1 MKRTLS
7 LRLILWYL
15 LYGIAGFVVLSTFT
29 VSMTS
34 KTMLKQ
40 EAHALYRESAI
51 IASNYATTYYSRE
64 LSLEDF
70 QRQMETLEQYL
81 SGEIWII
88 DKNGKL
94 LIRSND
100 ASAMEHALSG
110 TYDTIEG
117 FDIASFGNSY
127 SQTGTFYDCFN
138 RDMLTVF
145 SPVTINYKVRG
156 YVLIHKPVNTII
168 TNANTYT
175 NLSFYSVGIFFVL
188 GLLILWV
195 LTHTI
200 VKPIR
205 QITDVA
211 KKYAKGDFTQKIAIS
226 SSGEIGYLSNTLN
239 FMAHELNTREEEQR
253 KFISNVSH
261 DFRSPLTS
269 IKGYIEAMLD
279 GTIPVEMQEK
289 YLHIILSETERLNKL
304 TKSLLDLNQFGR
316 HGIMLDKA
324 DFDINQLIRNT
335 LLTFEGTCN
344 KKDITFEVIL
354 TGKELYVKADMSKIQ
369 QVLYNLIDNA
379 IKFSHTNSSIKI
391 ETRLRNDKCFISIKD
406 HGIGIPSESVKKIWE
421 RFYKTDLS
429 RGKDKEGTGLGL
441 SIVKEIINAHQENID
456 CISTEGVGTEF
467 VFTLPISD
475 REN

>member
-40 EAHALYRESAI
+40 EAHDLYRESAI

-100 ASAMEHALSG
+100 ASVMEHALSG

-188 GLLILWV
+188 GLLILWI

-211 KKYAKGDFTQKIAIS
+211 KKYAKGDFTQKIAS
-226 SSGEIGYLSNTLN
+226 
-239 FMAHELNTREEEQR
+239 A
-253 KFISNVSH
+253 
-261 DFRSPLTS
+261 P
-269 IKGYIEAMLD
+269 
-279 GTIPVEMQEK
+279 P
-289 YLHIILSETERLNKL
+289 ERL
-304 TKSLLDLNQFGR
+304 
-316 HGIMLDKA
+316 
-324 DFDINQLIRNT
+324 
-335 LLTFEGTCN
+335 
-344 KKDITFEVIL
+344 
-354 TGKELYVKADMSKIQ
+354 
-369 QVLYNLIDNA
+369 A
-379 IKFSHTNSSIKI
+379 IYPT
-391 ETRLRNDKCFISIKD
+391 
-406 HGIGIPSESVKKIWE
+406 P
-421 RFYKTDLS
+421 
-429 RGKDKEGTGLGL
+429 
-441 SIVKEIINAHQENID
+441 
-456 CISTEGVGTEF
+456 
-467 VFTLPISD
+467 
-475 REN
+475 